1 MSIAVI
7 HDRIMDPANIESA
20 PILLPSGRRR
30 KQNLRVGF
38 RAGGG
43 ARGRFCAR
51 AWTSSGV
58 FPSAGSGYPRRRNGC
73 PLGRSG
79 RPSRRRG
86 DLSAGALSGVHGSL
100 AGRELAVVCGYLS
113 PRRGCPSGGQV

>member
-30 KQNLRVGF
+30 KQNLRIGF
-38 RAGGG
+38 RAGDG
-43 ARGRFCAR
+43 ARGLAR
-51 AWTSSGV
+51 TRARGQVRTRV
-58 FPSAGSGYPRRRNGC
+58 CLFAGSGYLRERNGC

-79 RPSRRRG
+79 RPFRRRG
-86 DLSAGALSGVHGSL
+86 DLPVLVAPGALS
-100 AGRELAVVCGYLS
+100 A
-113 PRRGCPSGGQV
+113 RRGCPSGGQG

>member
-30 KQNLRVGF
+30 KQNLRTGF

-43 ARGRFCAR
+43 ARGLAR
-51 AWTSSGV
+51 TRV
-58 FPSAGSGYPRRRNGC
+58 CLFAGSGYLQGRNGC

-79 RPSRRRG
+79 RPFRRRG
-86 DLSAGALSGVHGSL
+86 DLSVPGIPGSRS
-100 AGRELAVVCGYLS
+100 A
-113 PRRGCPSGGQV
+113 RRGCPSGGQV